1 MTHTLIALMLLIA
14 GCSGDGANPPPSTP
28 QTEQPASSPP
38 APAPNVNAGPDQTV
52 KLGTAVA
59 LSGSSTTSD
68 ERPNYLWQFLSLP
81 QGSGATLT
89 DPTTLTPTFTPDLT
103 GLYVVSFSLEGGP
116 MDSVTIEVQENLLTL
131 HFSGT
136 FGPDGTVDG
145 TFTYEITQGPNATN
159 VRKLQPNVLY
169 RLSGTP
175 GSIRWTGRAHGAD
188 TEQVLRERLGL
199 GPDEVARLRAV
210 GAA

>member
-1 MTHTLIALMLLIA
+1 MTRTLIALMLLIA

-28 QTEQPASSPP
+28 QAEQPASSPP
-38 APAPNVNAGPDQTV
+38 APAPTVNAGPDQTV

-116 MDSVTIEVQENLLTL
+116 MDSVTIEVQANLLTL

-136 FGPDGTVDG
+136 FGP
-145 TFTYEITQGPNATN
+145 
-159 VRKLQPNVLY
+159 
-169 RLSGTP
+169 
-175 GSIRWTGRAHGAD
+175 
-188 TEQVLRERLGL
+188 
-199 GPDEVARLRAV
+199 
-210 GAA
+210 